1 VTFRVLLDDQ
11 AQRDFEE
18 IEAYLDANA
27 PDQTTRFLEDFEAAI
42 TVIAEHPL
50 LRHEVRPGVRHETLS
65 VFRYHLWYRV
75 LPEIEHAEVF
85 AMLHHSRGPNALE
98 ERL

>member
-1 VTFRVLLDDQ
+1 MTYHVLLDDQ

-27 PDQTTRFLEDFEAAI
+27 PDQTARFLDDFEAAI
-42 TVIAEHPL
+42 GGIAEHPL
-50 LRHEVRPGVRHETLS
+50 LRPEVRPGVRHESLT

-85 AMLHHSRGPNALE
+85 AVLHHSRGPSALE
-98 ERL
+98 DRL

>member
-1 VTFRVLLDDQ
+1 MTVRVLFYRE
-11 AQRDFEE
+11 AQRDIEE

-27 PDQTTRFLEDFEAAI
+27 PDQTERFVADLEAAI
-42 TVIAEHPL
+42 AGIAEHPL
-50 LRHEVRPGVRHETLS
+50 LRAEVRPGVRPESMT

-75 LPEIEHAEVF
+75 LAEIERAEIF
-85 AMLHHSRGPNALE
+85 AVPHHSRGPEALE

>member
-1 VTFRVLLDDQ
+1 MTFHVLLDDQ

-27 PDQTTRFLEDFEAAI
+27 PDQTAAFLDDFEAAI
-42 TVIAEHPL
+42 SDIAELPL
-50 LRHEVRPGVRHETLS
+50 LRPEVRPGVRHESLK

-75 LPEIEHAEVF
+75 FPEIDHAEVF
-85 AMLHHSRGPNALE
+85 AVLHHSRGPNLLE
-98 ERL
+98 RRL

>member
-1 VTFRVLLDDQ
+1 MTVHVLFYRE
-11 AQRDFEE
+11 AQRDIQE

-27 PDQTTRFLEDFEAAI
+27 PDQTERFLDDLEAAI
-42 TVIAEHPL
+42 AGIAEHPL
-50 LRHEVRPGVRHETLS
+50 LRPEVRPGVRHESLI

-75 LPEIEHAEVF
+75 LPEINHAEVF
-85 AMLHHSRGPNALE
+85 AVLHHSRGPTALE